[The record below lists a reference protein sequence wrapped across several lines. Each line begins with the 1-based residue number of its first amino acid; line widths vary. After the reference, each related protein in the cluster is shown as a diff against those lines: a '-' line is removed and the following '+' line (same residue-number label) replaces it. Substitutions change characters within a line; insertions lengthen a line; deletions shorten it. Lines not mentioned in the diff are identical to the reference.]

1 MIKKFLIAAQCMFG
15 FFAAIAQN
23 DNDALRYS
31 RVGGGGSPR
40 SIAMG
45 GAMGALGGDVSC
57 AAINPAGL
65 GIFRKGEL
73 MYSGGLRF
81 TANTA
86 GFEGK
91 KTSTPDGNFIFSNFG
106 AAFAYGNEKDATK
119 RNIFCISNTQLHNFN
134 SVTQIANGSTRNT
147 LAADMTTL
155 ANESKTLSQLNSS
168 YEYLAY
174 ASYVMDF
181 DSVSGKFFS
190 MVDPKRNISLTR
202 NLSTSGRMNE
212 VNFSL
217 AQSVD
222 DKFYFGASLGVPRI
236 KYESTITHSEADAN
250 DSMRIGLVTPT
261 SFTSTYVD
269 GLPSLQSYYSDL
281 LGFNSLTYKE
291 YFKTTGYGLN
301 LKIGGLFRVN
311 SSLRLGAYF
320 HSPTILY
327 LTDTY
332 FYTMNATFDKNT
344 STPKDAKFPVDE
356 EEGRSIYRIITPMRY
371 GFNSAYIINRMLALA
386 LDIESVNYGSSSIS
400 SEVPSDFAGV
410 NAVIKDKYKTATN
423 IRIGTEL
430 NIKPVMIRAGYAMF
444 GSPFGGFFKGPFD
457 RQTASVGLGV
467 RTKSNLFFDLTWAK
481 TFTKEHYY
489 MFSTNPVKTDLNLT
503 NTNFIV
509 AVGLKF

>member
-1 MIKKFLIAAQCMFG
+1 MLG
-15 FFAAIAQN
+15 FFAAMAQN

-65 GIFRKGEL
+65 GIFRKGEM

-155 ANESKTLSQLNSS
+155 ANNAKSISALNSS
-168 YEYLAY
+168 YEYLGY
-174 ASYVMDF
+174 YSYVLDYNA
-181 DSVSGKFFS
+181 SNEKFTPL
-190 MVDPKRNISLTR
+190 VDPKRNVSLNR

-222 DKFYFGASLGVPRI
+222 DKFYFGGSLGIPRI
-236 KYESTITHSEADAN
+236 KYESTTTHSEADTN
-250 DSMRIGLVTPT
+250 DSMRIGFMTPT
-261 SFTSTYVD
+261 TFTSTYVD
-269 GLPSLQSYYSDL
+269 PLTIDTAYREL

-344 STPKDAKFPVDE
+344 STPKASKFPFEE

-371 GFNSAYIINRMLALA
+371 GFNSAYVINKMLALA
-386 LDIESVNYGSSSIS
+386 LDLERVNYGSSSIS
-400 SEVPSDFAGV
+400 SETPSDFAGV
-410 NAVIKDKYKTATN
+410 NAVIKNKYKTATN
-423 IRIGTEL
+423 IRVGTEL
-430 NIKPVMIRAGYAMF
+430 NIKPVMLRAGYAMY
-444 GSPFGGFFKGPFD
+444 GSPFGGVFKGPFD
-457 RQTASVGLGV
+457 RQTASLGIGV